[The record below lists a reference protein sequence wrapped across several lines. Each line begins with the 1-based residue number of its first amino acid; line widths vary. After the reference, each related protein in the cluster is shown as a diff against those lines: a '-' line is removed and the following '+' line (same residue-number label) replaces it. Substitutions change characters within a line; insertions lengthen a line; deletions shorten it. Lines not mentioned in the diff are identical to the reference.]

1 MGGCLSRKYPFE
13 PSKDLL
19 DLAGKVVLVTGGNTG
34 IGYETVKQL
43 ARRGAKVYLGAR
55 DESKATGAIAKLQAE
70 GLGQGQVVW
79 LKVDFSD
86 PRLAKKAAE
95 EFIDC
100 ESRLDILIN
109 NAAQLTGAF
118 EKSNDGI
125 SKLMVVNHFGPYVF
139 TRTLLPLMSKTSE
152 EPNSDVRIVTLTSF
166 AHDRARAAAP
176 DISFRDI
183 EDFNTE
189 FADDFYPDWSRYSV
203 TKLTNILF
211 MNELQ
216 RRLDASK
223 TAITC
228 ISIHPGEVNTFASR
242 TPFPVLASILMGL
255 FFVTPEVGAYNSCFA
270 AASPL
275 IRQHPEKYN
284 AIYLVPVGVIQAPGK
299 NAQRDD
305 LARDLWETTEN
316 VLKDLAI

>member
-242 TPFPVLASILMGL
+242 TPFPVLASIFMGL

-275 IRQHPEKYN
+275 IRQHPEKYK

>member
-1 MGGCLSRKYPFE
+1 
-13 PSKDLL
+13 
-19 DLAGKVVLVTGGNTG
+19 
-34 IGYETVKQL
+34 
-43 ARRGAKVYLGAR
+43 
-55 DESKATGAIAKLQAE
+55 
-70 GLGQGQVVW
+70 
-79 LKVDFSD
+79 
-86 PRLAKKAAE
+86 
-95 EFIDC
+95 
-100 ESRLDILIN
+100 
-109 NAAQLTGAF
+109 
-118 EKSNDGI
+118 
-125 SKLMVVNHFGPYVF
+125 
-139 TRTLLPLMSKTSE
+139 
-152 EPNSDVRIVTLTSF
+152 
-166 AHDRARAAAP
+166 
-176 DISFRDI
+176 
-183 EDFNTE
+183 
-189 FADDFYPDWSRYSV
+189 
-203 TKLTNILF
+203 

-242 TPFPVLASILMGL
+242 TPFPVLASIFMGL

-275 IRQHPEKYN
+275 IRQHPEKYK